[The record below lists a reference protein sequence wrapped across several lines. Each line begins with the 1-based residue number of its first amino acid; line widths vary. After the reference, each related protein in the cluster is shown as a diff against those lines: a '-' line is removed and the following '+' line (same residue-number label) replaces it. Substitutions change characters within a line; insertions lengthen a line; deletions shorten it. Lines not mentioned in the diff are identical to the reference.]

1 MQDIKEEINES
12 KIRSN
17 QSICNNQ
24 ILTETTPI
32 QQKNRSKFNDDSSQF
47 KIELSDNV
55 QLNNNQLLN
64 DDYNGNENNNNR
76 QSADIDI
83 DVIFN
88 AIQNSS
94 GEARD
99 KLNSKEVQLV
109 NLFESLKNQV
119 KSNVKS
125 E

>member
-64 DDYNGNENNNNR
+64 DDYNGNENNNR